1 MIEFTVP
8 GEPKGKGRPRFTTR
22 GGFPKTYTP
31 KDTREYED
39 MIRECYFLQC
49 GQTQFPG
56 AVSVEIVARFGVPK
70 STSRRDRV
78 EMLAGII
85 PHTKKPDVDNIGKV
99 VLDALN
105 GVAFPDDK
113 AVVSLFIRKEY
124 AESPEILVKISGY
137 PNLARECP

>member
-8 GEPKGKGRPRFTTR
+8 GEPKGKGRPRFTMR

-49 GQTQFPG
+49 GQKQFPG

-70 STSRRDRV
+70 STSRRDKA

-85 PHTKKPDVDNIGKV
+85 PHTKKPDVDNISKV

-113 AVVSLFIRKEY
+113 AVVSLSIRKEY
-124 AESPEILVKISGY
+124 AESPEILVKISG
-137 PNLARECP
+137 